1 MEVDKQFIELYG
13 KISFFIRE
21 VENKDKNIVDLKN
34 KEEI

>member
-13 KISFFIRE
+13 KINFFIRE